1 MVGLECPQAQAEP
14 PTGSVKST
22 GVVAG
27 IQGVAAAGNVHRL
40 SLPARTAGPQEV
52 ILHYSRRAL
61 YCERL
66 APGQR
71 GGRHFMLIHMLKSK
85 IHRAQVTA
93 GDVNYEGSLGIS
105 RDLMDKVGLLP
116 YERILCGNMANG
128 DRFETYA
135 IPAEPGTGQIIL
147 NGATARL
154 GKPGDRLT
162 IMSFTEIEHGEA
174 KFWHPR
180 VIVLGE
186 NNAVVN
192 ERGI

>member
-1 MVGLECPQAQAEP
+1 ML
-14 PTGSVKST
+14 
-22 GVVAG
+22 
-27 IQGVAAAGNVHRL
+27 VHL
-40 SLPARTAGPQEV
+40 
-52 ILHYSRRAL
+52 
-61 YCERL
+61 
-66 APGQR
+66 
-71 GGRHFMLIHMLKSK
+71 LKSK

-128 DRFETYA
+128 ERFETYA
-135 IPAEPGTGQIIL
+135 IPADPGSGQIIL

-162 IMSFTEIEHGEA
+162 IMSFTEVPYEEA
-174 KFWHPR
+174 ESWKPR
-180 VIVLGE
+180 VVVLGE
-186 NNAVVN
+186 KNAVIS